1 MLQSLKKEGNNVSV
15 GVRIRPRNE
24 KEIQAGM
31 PVFFRKSS
39 DGSSVEELDEN
50 GVVMKHWPYDYV
62 FGDLSTNE
70 EIFSSAGTKLVDA
83 ALDGYNTVI
92 FLYGQTSSGKS
103 PYIVSNSIGF
113 VTGNCI
119 FQQEKHSPSLVAKV
133 QLVLSTM
140 PWSMVSYFRFNPY
153 IHGIY
158 LIPSLSSTLQGEK

>member
-1 MLQSLKKEGNNVSV
+1 
-15 GVRIRPRNE
+15 
-24 KEIQAGM
+24 M

-103 PYIVSNSIGF
+103 PDMIISRIWF
-113 VTGNCI
+113 VTSCYMVR
-119 FQQEKHSPSLVAKV
+119 QEKHSPFLVAKV
-133 QLVLSTM
+133 PLVLSTM
-140 PWSMVSYFRFNPY
+140 PWNMVSYFLF
-153 IHGIY
+153 
-158 LIPSLSSTLQGEK
+158 T